1 MNYPRH
7 IAIIPDGNRTRA
19 KERDLPSILWH
30 KAWYERAKEIAMY
43 ALWKTPIEVLT
54 LRWASTE
61 NIQER
66 SQEELSYLYEI
77 YKTITTD
84 MGEFYDNNGIGIKW
98 IGAEQGLPQDL
109 IDFFH
114 EQEQRFVSKNG
125 KYVII
130 AVNYG
135 WRDEIIRGIQ
145 KYIHE
150 KWAEDINQLN
160 ETILSTYMDLWD
172 IPPVEFVIRS
182 KGEVAKRLSW
192 FMTRWIGYAELYFFD
207 KYFPDFTV
215 DELKRSLSRFDSVVD
230 HRNFWK

>member
-30 KAWYERAKEIAMY
+30 KAWYERAKEVAMY
-43 ALWKTPIEVLT
+43 TLWETPIEVIT

-66 SQEELSYLYEI
+66 TQEELSYLYEI
-77 YKTITTD
+77 YQTITTD
-84 MGEFYDNNGIGIKW
+84 MEEFYDTHGIGIKW
-98 IGAEQGLPQDL
+98 IGSEKGLPQNL

-114 EQEQRFVSKNG
+114 EQEKRFVSKDG
-125 KYVII
+125 KYLII

-135 WRDEIIRGIQ
+135 WRDEIIRGI
-145 KYIHE
+145 KNYIHQEWVNEIDQLTEE
-150 KWAEDINQLN
+150 K
-160 ETILSTYMDLWD
+160 LSKYMDLWN
-172 IPPVEFVIRS
+172 IPPVDLVIRS

-192 FMTRWIGYAELYFFD
+192 FMSRWIWYAELYFFD

-215 DELKRSLSRFDSVVD
+215 EELKKSLARFDSILA
-230 HRNFWK
+230 HRNFGK

>member
-43 ALWKTPIEVLT
+43 ALWETPIEVIT

-66 SQEELSYLYEI
+66 SQEELSYLYDI

-84 MGEFYDNNGIGIKW
+84 MEEFYDNHGIGIQW
-98 IGAEQGLPQDL
+98 IGSEEGLPQDL
-109 IDFFH
+109 IDFFRA
-114 EQEQRFVSKNG
+114 QEERFISKNG
-125 KYVII
+125 KYVIL

-135 WRDEIIRGIQ
+135 GRDEIIRGIK
-145 KYIHE
+145 KYIN
-150 KWAEDINQLN
+150 KQWINKIDQLN
-160 ETILSTYMDLWD
+160 ENILSSYMDLWN
-172 IPPVEFVIRS
+172 IPPVDLVIRS

-192 FMTRWIGYAELYFFD
+192 FMSRWIGYAELYFFD

-215 DELKRSLSRFDSVVD
+215 DELKKSLSRFDSIVD